1 MSTLEMKSLKS
12 REKCTQHEKEMLPT
26 TEVAMTPDRTC
37 TNMEMMVFT
46 FKAHLEGTFVPN

>member
-12 REKCTQHEKEMLPT
+12 REKRTQHEKEMLPT